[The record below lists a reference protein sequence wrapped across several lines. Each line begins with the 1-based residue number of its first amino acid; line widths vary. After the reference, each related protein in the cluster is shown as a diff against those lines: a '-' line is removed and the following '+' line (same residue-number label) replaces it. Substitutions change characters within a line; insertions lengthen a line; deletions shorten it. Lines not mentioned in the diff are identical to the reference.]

1 MLSLTPEYAS
11 GYITQAG
18 TANPVV
24 LEARRQELLQRQQ
37 PAKIGSLAFLAI
49 GGLLTITI
57 IGAILGIPML
67 AIAGWV
73 HDPRSPSE
81 SLEAQLFIDDKLAA
95 MELADG
101 KRPDLVE
108 SGVTANPDHGF
119 DFDLTPLNLPP
130 GRHTAQVYALRQA
143 AGANKI
149 LLPVAKQP
157 SVFEVSHERVNR
169 EAK

>member
-73 HDPRSPSE
+73 HWKVRGN
-81 SLEAQLFIDDKLAA
+81 LKVIDDAYQALVSPPAA
-95 MELADG
+95 
-101 KRPDLVE
+101 
-108 SGVTANPDHGF
+108 
-119 DFDLTPLNLPP
+119 
-130 GRHTAQVYALRQA
+130 AQA
-143 AGANKI
+143 
-149 LLPVAKQP
+149 
-157 SVFEVSHERVNR
+157 
-169 EAK
+169 